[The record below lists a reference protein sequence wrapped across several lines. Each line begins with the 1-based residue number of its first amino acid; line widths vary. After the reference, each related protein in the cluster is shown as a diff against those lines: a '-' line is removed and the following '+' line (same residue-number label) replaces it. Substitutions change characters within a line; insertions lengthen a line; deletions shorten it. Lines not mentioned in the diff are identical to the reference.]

1 MASRLLYPVI
11 AALGIG
17 AASVAAWWFQHR
29 PPATSM
35 NVVPASSTGPSG
47 ASSAVPRAATPGGGM
62 PSVEAAAVVL
72 ARVQDDAQAV
82 GTLRSRQSVVLRPE
96 VAGRIA
102 EIAFRDGAR
111 VKRGQLLARLDDEL
125 PRAELSQAEAQ
136 LSIARAN
143 LRRNEEL
150 VAQSFVARSV
160 LDESRANLQVAEAQ
174 AALARA
180 RLARM
185 RIMAPFD
192 GIVGMTKVDLGEYVR
207 DGADIVNLED
217 IEALYVDFRLP
228 ERLQSKVRPGQS
240 AQVYVDALP
249 GQAIEAKVQ
258 AIDPLVDAD
267 GRSLAVRACIDNRRQ
282 LLRPGMFA
290 RVTTV
295 FGARDNALVVP
306 EEAIVPQGSKQY
318 VYRLEA
324 AGPGAASGG
333 QDGDP
338 ALRVA
343 RRLEVTTGLRQPGR
357 VEVVQGLAAG
367 DVVVTAGHQR
377 IRNDGAQ
384 VRVSLMAPGVSSAG
398 GEPQTV
404 GGMQP
409 RPRATGAAGAQ
420 PGNPCA

>member
-29 PPATSM
+29 QPAPSATAASAPAAGQSSGAQASSR
-35 NVVPASSTGPSG
+35 PAS
-47 ASSAVPRAATPGGGM
+47 AGGGL

-82 GTLRSRQSVVLRPE
+82 GTLRSRQSVMLRPE

-143 LRRNEEL
+143 VRRNEEL

-160 LDESRANLQVAEAQ
+160 LDESRASLQVAEAQ

-192 GIVGMTKVDLGEYVR
+192 GMVGIAKVDLGEYVR

-228 ERLQSKVRPGQS
+228 ERLQSKVRPGQHAFVS
-240 AQVYVDALP
+240 VDALP
-249 GQAIEAKVQ
+249 GQSIPAMIQ
-258 AIDPLVDAD
+258 AIDPLIDAD
-267 GRSLAVRACIDNRRQ
+267 GRSLAVRGCIDNRKQ

-306 EEAIVPQGSKQY
+306 EEAIVPQGNKQY
-318 VYRLEA
+318 VFKLEA
-324 AGPGAASGG
+324 PSPGGGAGG

-338 ALRVA
+338 ALRAV
-343 RRLEVTTGLRQPGR
+343 RRIEVTTGLRQPGR

-367 DVVVTAGHQR
+367 DVVVTAGQQR
-377 IRNDGAQ
+377 MRNDGAQ
-384 VRVSLMAPGVSSAG
+384 VRVAQMASGLTAAADA
-398 GEPQTV
+398 QTV
-404 GGMQP
+404 GGAFTP
-409 RPRATGAAGAQ
+409 SRPSRATTAEPA
-420 PGNPCA
+420 NPCS

>member
-1 MASRLLYPVI
+1 
-11 AALGIG
+11 
-17 AASVAAWWFQHR
+17 
-29 PPATSM
+29 
-35 NVVPASSTGPSG
+35 
-47 ASSAVPRAATPGGGM
+47 M

-160 LDESRANLQVAEAQ
+160 LDESRASLQVAEAQ

-185 RIMAPFD
+185 RITAPFD
-192 GIVGMTKVDLGEYVR
+192 GMVGMTKVDLGEYVR

-240 AQVYVDALP
+240 AHVFVDALP
-249 GQAIEAKVQ
+249 GQAIEAIVQ

-267 GRSLAVRACIDNRRQ
+267 GRSLAVRACIDNRKQ

-306 EEAIVPQGSKQY
+306 EEAIVPLGNKQY
-318 VYRLEA
+318 VFRLEA
-324 AGPGAASGG
+324 AGPGAATGG

-338 ALRVA
+338 ALRLV
-343 RRLEVTTGLRQPGR
+343 RRVEVSTGLRQPGR

-367 DVVVTAGHQR
+367 DVVVTAGQQR
-377 IRNDGAQ
+377 IRNDGTQ
-384 VRVSLMAPGVSSAG
+384 VRVALMAPGLATG
-398 GEPQTV
+398 GADPQAAV
-404 GGMQP
+404 GSVQA
-409 RPRATGAAGAQ
+409 RLRATGSRASVVSGS
-420 PGNPCA
+420 PCT

>member
-1 MASRLLYPVI
+1 MASRLLYPAI

-17 AASVAAWWFQHR
+17 VASVTAWWFQHR
-29 PPATSM
+29 QTAATSATMATAPATG
-35 NVVPASSTGPSG
+35 PASARP
-47 ASSAVPRAATPGGGM
+47 ASAGGGL

-82 GTLRSRQSVVLRPE
+82 GTLRSRQSVMLRPE

-160 LDESRANLQVAEAQ
+160 LDESRASLQVAEAQ

-185 RIMAPFD
+185 RITAPFD
-192 GIVGMTKVDLGEYVR
+192 GMVGITKVDLGEYVR

-228 ERLQSKVRPGQS
+228 ERLQAKVRPGQRAYVS
-240 AQVYVDALP
+240 VDALP
-249 GQAIEAKVQ
+249 GQSMPAVIQ

-267 GRSLAVRACIDNRRQ
+267 GRSLAVRGCIDNRKL

-318 VYRLEA
+318 VFRLEA
-324 AGPGAASGG
+324 PSPGGGAGG

-338 ALRVA
+338 ALRAV
-343 RRLEVTTGLRQPGR
+343 RRVEVTTGLRQPGR

-367 DVVVTAGHQR
+367 DVVITAGQQR
-377 IRNDGAQ
+377 MRNDGAQ
-384 VRVSLMAPGVSSAG
+384 VRVAQIASGLAAAANA
-398 GEPQTV
+398 QAL
-404 GGMQP
+404 GGMSTPP
-409 RPRATGAAGAQ
+409 RSVGATPVE
-420 PGNPCA
+420 PGNPCS

>member
-17 AASVAAWWFQHR
+17 VASGAAWWFQHR
-29 PPATSM
+29 QPAPGADASP
-35 NVVPASSTGPSG
+35 VAGAAGAGVGQPAPRPASG
-47 ASSAVPRAATPGGGM
+47 AGGGGL

-111 VKRGQLLARLDDEL
+111 VRRGQLLARLEDEL

-160 LDESRANLQVAEAQ
+160 LDESRASLQVAEAQ

-185 RIMAPFD
+185 RITAPFD
-192 GIVGMTKVDLGEYVR
+192 GMVGIAKVDLGEYVR

-228 ERLQSKVRPGQS
+228 ERLQSKVRAGQS
-240 AQVYVDALP
+240 AFVSVDALP
-249 GQAIEAKVQ
+249 GQSIPAVIQ

-267 GRSLAVRACIDNRRQ
+267 GRSLAVRGCIDNRKQ

-318 VYRLEA
+318 VFKLD
-324 AGPGAASGG
+324 GPGRGAGVG
-333 QDGDP
+333 EQDGDP
-338 ALRVA
+338 APRSV
-343 RRLEVTTGLRQPGR
+343 RRIEVTTGLRQPGR

-367 DVVVTAGHQR
+367 DVVVTAGQQR
-377 IRNDGAQ
+377 IRGEGMQ
-384 VRVSLMAPGVSSAG
+384 VRVAQLSSGLAQRASDAPVAARSS
-398 GEPQTV
+398 
-404 GGMQP
+404 
-409 RPRATGAAGAQ
+409 GAARAE
-420 PGNPCA
+420 PGNPCS